1 MNGKKII
8 KPFDLEAAK
17 NGTKIETRDGREVE
31 ILKWDAENTSYPI
44 EGVILRNKA
53 TWANNGKWSIADP
66 QNCRH
71 DLVIVEYEDEENP
84 ELGGIRAEPEI
95 ATGLQATGF
104 QHKTKANSDDYSIE
118 LVDCDNGI
126 FLKVHDFNPDA
137 KDVFLVYKR
146 EEQEQMLGKFLM
158 DSIRVKMNADL
169 CSKVRIEM
177 KIFSEKE

>member
-17 NGTKIETRDGREVE
+17 NGAKIETRDGREVE

-44 EGVILRNKA
+44 EGVILRSKA

-66 QNCRH
+66 QNCHH
-71 DLVIVEYEDEENP
+71 DLVIVEYEDEEIP
-84 ELGGIRAEPEI
+84 ELGGIMVKPE
-95 ATGLQATGF
+95 LATGF
-104 QHKTKANSDDYSIE
+104 QHEIKANSDDYSIE

-137 KDVFLVYKR
+137 EDAFLVYKH

-158 DSIRVKMNADL
+158 DSIRNKMDADL
-169 CSKVRIEM
+169 CNKVRIEM

>member
-1 MNGKKII
+1 MNSKKII

-17 NGTKIETRDGREVE
+17 NGAKIETRDGREVE

-53 TWANNGKWSIADP
+53 TWANNGKWSIDDP
-66 QNCRH
+66 QYCRH
-71 DLVIVEYEDEENP
+71 DLVMVEYEDEEIP
-84 ELGGIRAEPEI
+84 ELGGIRAEPEL
-95 ATGLQATGF
+95 AAEPQSE
-104 QHKTKANSDDYSIE
+104 TKANSDDYSIE

-137 KDVFLVYKR
+137 EDSFLVYKH

-158 DSIRVKMNADL
+158 DSIRAKMDADS
-169 CSKVRIEM
+169 CSKVRVEM
-177 KIFSEKE
+177 KIFSEK